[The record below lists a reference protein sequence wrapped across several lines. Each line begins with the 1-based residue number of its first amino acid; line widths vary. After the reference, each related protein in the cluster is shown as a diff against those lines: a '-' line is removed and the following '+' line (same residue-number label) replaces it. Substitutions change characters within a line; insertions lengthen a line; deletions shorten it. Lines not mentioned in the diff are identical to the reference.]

1 MLIRS
6 LLFILSLA
14 TGFSAQAME
23 WLIDVRT
30 ADEYIARHADGAANI
45 EYQQIVMGVRQ
56 LGVNKQD
63 TIHLY
68 CRSGRRADIAREALL
83 HAGYINVENLGTLAQ
98 AEAWRQQAR

>member
-1 MLIRS
+1 MLIRF
-6 LLFILSLA
+6 LFLVLSLM
-14 TGFSAQAME
+14 TGFSVQARE

-30 ADEYIARHADGAANI
+30 TDEYLARHADGAANI

-56 LGVNKQD
+56 LGIDKQD

-83 HAGYINVENLGTLAQ
+83 HAGYTKVENLGTLAQ
-98 AEAWRQQAR
+98 AEAWRQQSR